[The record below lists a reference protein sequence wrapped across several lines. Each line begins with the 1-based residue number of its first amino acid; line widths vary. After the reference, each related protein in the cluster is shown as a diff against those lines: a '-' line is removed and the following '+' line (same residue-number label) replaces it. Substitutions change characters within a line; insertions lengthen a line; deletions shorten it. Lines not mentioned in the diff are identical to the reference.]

1 MMNIIIPGSYS
12 PLTAAHI
19 ENVEAALEYVIN
31 VLGIN
36 ESNIKVI
43 IVPASRFYK
52 KGSVYR
58 PDMGQGVDMAYLS
71 ESLRIK
77 IIENGL
83 HFVKKRYK
91 NVNYLVSTTEIDMAN
106 SSETNSVPG
115 TGALLNE
122 LRKNNTISQNR
133 DENLLLLGKDNIL
146 TLPWWSNPMQMMDIS
161 NIGILSRGD
170 VSSSIVFPS
179 SSKAYYNDD
188 MNNIHSGTVCSKEQ
202 ILISR
207 PSIIQNIMSMPLIK
221 KTHNN
226 DFSSSL
232 LRKYIRFVGLN
243 GDELTSIELKELIYS
258 IELYAPELSVRLN
271 LSILLEEDQESL
283 KVNTVKVV
291 VENVVE
297 ITESLTYMSYRELL
311 EAYESN
317 R

>member
-1 MMNIIIPGSYS
+1 
-12 PLTAAHI
+12 
-19 ENVEAALEYVIN
+19 
-31 VLGIN
+31 
-36 ESNIKVI
+36 
-43 IVPASRFYK
+43 
-52 KGSVYR
+52 
-58 PDMGQGVDMAYLS
+58 
-71 ESLRIK
+71 
-77 IIENGL
+77 
-83 HFVKKRYK
+83 
-91 NVNYLVSTTEIDMAN
+91 
-106 SSETNSVPG
+106 
-115 TGALLNE
+115 
-122 LRKNNTISQNR
+122 
-133 DENLLLLGKDNIL
+133 
-146 TLPWWSNPMQMMDIS
+146 
-161 NIGILSRGD
+161 
-170 VSSSIVFPS
+170 
-179 SSKAYYNDD
+179 
-188 MNNIHSGTVCSKEQ
+188 
-202 ILISR
+202 
-207 PSIIQNIMSMPLIK
+207 MSMPLIK